1 MEQIKKSYQ
10 ESKHEFDSQNRTLLQ
25 ELPEFYEQRI
35 EYFQPSVQALIKSQ
49 ADYYC
54 ESERLFSDLVIT
66 NPSCSKNLDENEY
79 QEDIEKN
86 LTIIKSLSIVT
97 D

>member
-1 MEQIKKSYQ
+1 M
-10 ESKHEFDSQNRTLLQ
+10 LQ

-54 ESERLFSDLVIT
+54 ESERLFSDLVLT
-66 NPSCSKNLDENEY
+66 NPSCSENLDENEY
-79 QEDIEKN
+79 QEDIESLN
-86 LTIIKSLSIVT
+86 TIAHNRPRAQLVLGKLHRL
-97 D
+97 